1 MQKQTM
7 GCEIK
12 RQNIITDFTELTG
25 IKLLPSIAENKY
37 LSLLP
42 QDAPKPSW
50 LTSITGFLN
59 KTGIGPRLG
68 LGPSADANANK
79 GKPTSTPSAT
89 ALNKPRHGGGGGR
102 GGTRRKIILTY
113 KRQNNIKNVK
123 NVKNVRNMKEIKAR
137 LSRKL
142 HNITHKL
149 FKS

>member
-68 LGPSADANANK
+68 LGPSADANANPNK
-79 GKPTSTPSAT
+79 GKTTSTPSAT
-89 ALNKPRHGGGGGR
+89 ALNKPRHGGGGG

-113 KRQNNIKNVK
+113 KRQNNIK

>member
-50 LTSITGFLN
+50 LTSITSFFKSKGAESIS
-59 KTGIGPRLG
+59 T
-68 LGPSADANANK
+68 DANK
-79 GKPTSTPSAT
+79 GKPASTPSAT
-89 ALNKPRHGGGGGR
+89 ALNKPRRGGR
-102 GGTRRKIILTY
+102 GGGGATRRKIILTY
-113 KRQNNIKNVK
+113 KRQNNIKNAR
-123 NVKNVRNMKEIKAR
+123 NVKEIKAR

-149 FKS
+149 FKI